1 MSLSVSFYRDRAIGY
16 FVDPLSGLRF
26 HPGMEVSHVSEKRSD
41 IIRFE
46 VGVPIKEAMRYNPT
60 TIGIE
65 ATVAKAAEKMCRDEV
80 GSCIVL
86 QNNLPKGIVTEE
98 DINCK
103 VVAKDRKPSDVRVSE
118 IMSTPLITID
128 VDKTVGDATHMMVK
142 NKVRRLPVV
151 DGEKVV
157 GLVTVR
163 DILSISN
170 EMNEIMSDL
179 IKVNNSYDEKSINDD
194 SSTGV
199 CDSCGMMSDDLVLY
213 DGRMLC
219 SGCRRGDDID

>member
-1 MSLSVSFYRDRAIGY
+1 M
-16 FVDPLSGLRF
+16 
-26 HPGMEVSHVSEKRSD
+26 SEKRLD

-46 VGVPIKEAMRYNPT
+46 VGVPIKEAMRYNPI

-65 ATVAKAAEKMCRDEV
+65 ATVAKAAEKMCRNEV

-86 QNNLPKGIVTEE
+86 QNNLPKGIVTEV

-103 VVAKDRKPSDVRVSE
+103 FVAMDKKPSEVRVSE

-128 VDKTVGDATHMMVK
+128 VDKTVGDATHMMVN

-151 DGEKVV
+151 EGYRVV

-170 EMNEIMSDL
+170 EMNEIMSEL
-179 IKVNNSYDEKSINDD
+179 IKVNNNYEKSVSED
-194 SSTGV
+194 SSTGM
-199 CDSCGMMSDDLVLY
+199 CDSCGSMSDDLELY

-219 SGCRRGDDID
+219 SRCRRGDDTD

>member
-1 MSLSVSFYRDRAIGY
+1 
-16 FVDPLSGLRF
+16 
-26 HPGMEVSHVSEKRSD
+26 MEVSHVSEKRLD

-46 VGVPIKEAMRYNPT
+46 VGVPIKEAMRYNPI

-65 ATVAKAAEKMCRDEV
+65 ATVAKAAEKMCRNEV

-86 QNNLPKGIVTEE
+86 QNNLPKGIVTEV

-103 VVAKDRKPSDVRVSE
+103 FVAMDKKPSEVRVSE

-128 VDKTVGDATHMMVK
+128 VDKTVGDATHMMVN

-151 DGEKVV
+151 EGDRVV

-170 EMNEIMSDL
+170 EMNEIMSEL
-179 IKVNNSYDEKSINDD
+179 IKVNNNYEKSVDDD
-194 SSTGV
+194 SSTGM
-199 CDSCGMMSDDLVLY
+199 CDSCGSMSDDLELY

-219 SGCRRGDDID
+219 SRCRRGDDTD

>member
-1 MSLSVSFYRDRAIGY
+1 M
-16 FVDPLSGLRF
+16 
-26 HPGMEVSHVSEKRSD
+26 SEKGYD

-46 VGVPIKEAMRYNPT
+46 VGVPVKEAMRYNPT
-60 TIGIE
+60 TIGVE
-65 ATVAKAAEKMCRDEV
+65 ATVAKAAEKMCRDDV

-86 QNNLPKGIVTEE
+86 QNNLPKGIVTEV

-103 VVAKDRKPSDVRVSE
+103 VVARDKKPSEVRVSE

-128 VDKTVGDATHMMVK
+128 VDKTVGDAAHMMVNK
-142 NKVRRLPVV
+142 KVRRLPVV
-151 DGEKVV
+151 EDDKVV

-170 EMNEIMSDL
+170 EMNEIMSEL
-179 IKVNNSYDEKSINDD
+179 IKVNNNYEKSVSDD

-199 CDSCGMMSDDLVLY
+199 CDSCGLMSDDLEVC

-219 SGCRRGDDID
+219 SRCRTGDDVD

>member
-1 MSLSVSFYRDRAIGY
+1 
-16 FVDPLSGLRF
+16 
-26 HPGMEVSHVSEKRSD
+26 MEVSHVSEKRYD

-46 VGVPIKEAMRYNPT
+46 VGVPVKEAMRYNPT
-60 TIGIE
+60 TIGVE
-65 ATVAKAAEKMCRDEV
+65 ATVARAAEKMCRDEV

-103 VVAKDRKPSDVRVSE
+103 VVARDKKPSEVHVSE

-128 VDKTVGDATHMMVK
+128 VDKTVGDATHMMVE

-151 DGEKVV
+151 EGDRVV

-170 EMNEIMSDL
+170 EMNEIMSEL
-179 IKVNNSYDEKSINDD
+179 IKVNNNYEESVTDD
-194 SSTGV
+194 SSTGI
-199 CDSCGMMSDDLVLY
+199 CDSCGSMSDDLEVY

-219 SGCRRGDDID
+219 SKCRRGDDVD

>member
-1 MSLSVSFYRDRAIGY
+1 M
-16 FVDPLSGLRF
+16 
-26 HPGMEVSHVSEKRSD
+26 SEKRLD

-46 VGVPIKEAMRYNPT
+46 VGVPIKEAMRYNPI

-65 ATVAKAAEKMCRDEV
+65 ATVAKAAEKMCRNEV

-86 QNNLPKGIVTEE
+86 QNNLPKGIVTEV

-103 VVAKDRKPSDVRVSE
+103 FVAMDKKPSEVRVSE

-128 VDKTVGDATHMMVK
+128 VDKTVGDATHMMVN

-151 DGEKVV
+151 EGDRVV

-170 EMNEIMSDL
+170 EMNEIMSEL
-179 IKVNNSYDEKSINDD
+179 IKVNNNYEKSVDDD
-194 SSTGV
+194 SSTGM
-199 CDSCGMMSDDLVLY
+199 CDSCGSMSDDLELY

-219 SGCRRGDDID
+219 SRCRRGDDTD

>member
-1 MSLSVSFYRDRAIGY
+1 
-16 FVDPLSGLRF
+16 
-26 HPGMEVSHVSEKRSD
+26 MEVSHVSEKRND

-46 VGVPIKEAMRYNPT
+46 VGVPVREAMRYNPT
-60 TIGIE
+60 TIGVE
-65 ATVAKAAEKMCRDEV
+65 ATVAKAAEKMCRDDV

-86 QNNLPKGIVTEE
+86 QNNLPKGIVTEV

-103 VVAKDRKPSDVRVSE
+103 VVARDKKPSEVRVSE

-128 VDKTVGDATHMMVK
+128 VDKTVGDATHMMVNK
-142 NKVRRLPVV
+142 KVRRLPVV

-179 IKVNNSYDEKSINDD
+179 IKVNNGYEKSVPDD
-194 SSTGV
+194 SSTGI
-199 CDSCGMMSDDLVLY
+199 CDSCGSMSDDLEVY

-219 SGCRRGDDID
+219 SRCRRGDDVD

>member
-1 MSLSVSFYRDRAIGY
+1 
-16 FVDPLSGLRF
+16 
-26 HPGMEVSHVSEKRSD
+26 MEVSHVSEKKYD

-46 VGVPIKEAMRYNPT
+46 VGVPVKEAMRYNPT
-60 TIGIE
+60 TIGVE

-103 VVAKDRKPSDVRVSE
+103 VVAKDKKPSEVRVSE

-151 DGEKVV
+151 EGDKVV
-157 GLVTVR
+157 GLVSVR
-163 DILSISN
+163 DILSVSN
-170 EMNEIMSDL
+170 AMNEIMSEL
-179 IKVNNSYDEKSINDD
+179 IKVNNGYEKSITDD
-194 SSTGV
+194 SSTGI
-199 CDSCGMMSDDLVLY
+199 CDSCGMMSDDLVVD

-219 SGCRRGDDID
+219 SKCRRGDDVD

>member
-1 MSLSVSFYRDRAIGY
+1 M
-16 FVDPLSGLRF
+16 
-26 HPGMEVSHVSEKRSD
+26 SEKRLD

-46 VGVPIKEAMRYNPT
+46 VGVPIKEAMRYNPI

-65 ATVAKAAEKMCRDEV
+65 ATVAKAAEKMCRNEV

-86 QNNLPKGIVTEE
+86 QNNLPKGIVTEV

-103 VVAKDRKPSDVRVSE
+103 FVAMDKKPSEVRVSE

-128 VDKTVGDATHMMVK
+128 VDKTVGDATHMMVN

-151 DGEKVV
+151 EGDRVV

-170 EMNEIMSDL
+170 EMNEIMSEL
-179 IKVNNSYDEKSINDD
+179 IKVNNNYEKSVSED
-194 SSTGV
+194 SSTGM
-199 CDSCGMMSDDLVLY
+199 CDSCGSMSDDLELY

-219 SGCRRGDDID
+219 SRCRRGDDTD

>member
-1 MSLSVSFYRDRAIGY
+1 MSD
-16 FVDPLSGLRF
+16 
-26 HPGMEVSHVSEKRSD
+26 KRND

-60 TIGIE
+60 TIGVE
-65 ATVAKAAEKMCRDEV
+65 ATVAKAAEKMCREDV

-86 QNNLPKGIVTEE
+86 QNNLPKGIITEV

-103 VVAKDRKPSDVRVSE
+103 VVARDKRPSELHVSE
-118 IMSTPLITID
+118 VMSAPLITID
-128 VDKTVGDATHMMVK
+128 VDKTVGDAAHMMVN

-170 EMNEIMSDL
+170 EMNEIMSEL
-179 IKVNNSYDEKSINDD
+179 IKVNNNYEKSVPDD
-194 SSTGV
+194 SSTGI
-199 CDSCGMMSDDLVLY
+199 CDSCGSMSDDLEVY

-219 SGCRRGDDID
+219 STCRRGDDMY

>member
-1 MSLSVSFYRDRAIGY
+1 M
-16 FVDPLSGLRF
+16 
-26 HPGMEVSHVSEKRSD
+26 SEKRND

-46 VGVPIKEAMRYNPT
+46 VGVPIREAMRYNPT
-60 TIGIE
+60 TIGVE
-65 ATVAKAAEKMCRDEV
+65 ATVAKAAEKMCRDDV

-86 QNNLPKGIVTEE
+86 QNNLPKGIVTEV

-103 VVAKDRKPSDVRVSE
+103 VVARDKKPSEIHVSE

-128 VDKTVGDATHMMVK
+128 VDKTVGDATHMMVNK
-142 NKVRRLPVV
+142 KVRRLPVV

-179 IKVNNSYDEKSINDD
+179 IKVNNNYEKSIPDD
-194 SSTGV
+194 SSTGI
-199 CDSCGMMSDDLVLY
+199 CDSCGSMSDDLEVY

-219 SGCRRGDDID
+219 SRCRRGDDTD